1 VGGPVRIERQPA
13 FVLHGRA
20 YRESSLLLDVL
31 TRDHGRVGLVARAA
45 RASKKGQGSLLQPFQ
60 SLLVSWSGRGELKT
74 LTSVERAQALPLIS
88 GERLFSA
95 LYINE
100 LLVRLLPKQEPEN
113 VLFAEYQALLQ
124 ALAARAELE
133 PLLRSF
139 ELLLLEALGYGLQ
152 LGHDMLSGEPLDP
165 ARCYAL
171 HEEGG
176 FVASDADPLS
186 RDCYT
191 GATLLAMGR
200 RDFREMGTRRVAKHL
215 LRVVLQQHL
224 GAHELHS
231 RGLFRRPGKL
241 PPPTGPG

>member
-1 VGGPVRIERQPA
+1 MDRGEILQGWL
-13 FVLHGRA
+13 LHSRPF
-20 YRESSLLLDVL
+20 RDSSLVLDVF
-31 TRDHGRVGLVARAA
+31 TRQQGRVSAIARGVRTAKSGG
-45 RASKKGQGSLLQPFQ
+45 RRSLLQPFVA
-60 SLLVSWSGRGELKT
+60 LRLELAGRGELRT
-74 LTSVERAQALPLIS
+74 LAQVEQGEVLPPLFGEWLLS
-88 GERLFSA
+88 G

-224 GAHELHS
+224 GARELHS